1 MEWSSAGVQN
11 SESLSYQWKMTPGFS
26 AWKIICNLS
35 KRSLNEELE
44 SEAREYMDEEYIGKV
59 VHFDVKGSSKSLT
72 FSFIK

>member
-1 MEWSSAGVQN
+1 
-11 SESLSYQWKMTPGFS
+11 MTPEFS